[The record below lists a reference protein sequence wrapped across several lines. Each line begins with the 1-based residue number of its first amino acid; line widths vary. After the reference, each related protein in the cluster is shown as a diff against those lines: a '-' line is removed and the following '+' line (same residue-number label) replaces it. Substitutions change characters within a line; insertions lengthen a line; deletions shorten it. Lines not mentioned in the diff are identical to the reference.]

1 MIVCVV
7 GIAGTVTV
15 KYLWEEVECA
25 NVILVCPSN
34 YSKNP
39 GLLMHPGLVLDI

>member
-7 GIAGTVTV
+7 GIAGAVAV

-34 YSKNP
+34 YNKI
-39 GLLMHPGLVLDI
+39 MAY